1 LKIIGKEIGSE
12 LDDMYHLLV
21 GRAGVAGR
29 DLKVVAFEGDGLSD
43 VQWTAKAVTISLHS
57 GVPTHALPHVFAI
70 ALQHVRQTLDGYPN
84 ILKPPGRQ
92 PEGSD
97 LVRGALRE
105 LVAEPDAEAQ
115 LHALGLDRT
124 WENEQRHQGMKS
136 LLQQPPADW
145 NEPESLGGL
154 FLALQYARMSLTHP
168 PQMWKA
174 LQKRAEEVV
183 PVAAERGEQV
193 LTAVKKK
200 RWGSASAALESYI
213 RVREELG
220 VEDMVRIEDASG
232 VAY

>member
-1 LKIIGKEIGSE
+1 MKIIGKDIGGE
-12 LDDMYHLLV
+12 LDEMYHLLV

-29 DLKVVAFEGDGLSD
+29 DLKVVAFEGEGLSD
-43 VQWTAKAVTISLHS
+43 VQWTKNAVTISLHS

-136 LLQQPPADW
+136 LLQQPPAEW
-145 NEPESLGGL
+145 NDPESLGAL

-183 PVAAERGEQV
+183 PVAAERGEGV

-200 RWGSASAALESYI
+200 RWGSASAALESYM

-220 VEDMVRIEDASG
+220 VEDIVRIEDASG
-232 VAY
+232 NAY